1 MEEVYADL
9 TALGDYLARVQEQRL
24 TRLAFRLEAD
34 LSLPQMHRALDM
46 LLPMVQRHTRCIR
59 RDRQGYAVTA
69 TLGYRTG
76 VRLADAWRTGD
87 LSHLTAKEHL
97 TLTCGEGILR
107 QVPRALPPEEWLP
120 RLTGI
125 LASRVNYRCPLP
137 GRPGYA
143 AVVDAAGALVRGQA
157 NCQGI
162 SDGMYLLGSMAG
174 LDMGYK
180 AGWNRHGPHLWNT
193 VRLDGAWFFLDATA
207 ALRES
212 GSAALLD
219 ERASLESGLRWE
231 RWAETVPV
239 GKKAGILASG

>member
-9 TALGDYLARVQEQRL
+9 TALGDYLARAQEQRL
-24 TRLAFRLEAD
+24 TRVAFRLEAD

-69 TLGYRTG
+69 RLGYRTG

-87 LSHLTAKEHL
+87 LSRLTAEERL

-107 QVPRALPPEEWLP
+107 QVPRALPPEEWLS
-120 RLTGI
+120 RLTGV

-174 LDMGYK
+174 LDMGYQ

-193 VRLDGAWFFLDATA
+193 VRLGGAWYILDATA
-207 ALRES
+207 ALLDPS
-212 GSAALLD
+212 GIAVMDA
-219 ERASLESGLRWE
+219 RTSLARGLRWE
-231 RWAETVPV
+231 SWAEIFPI
-239 GKKAGILASG
+239 GKNAGILDS

>member
-87 LSHLTAKEHL
+87 LSHLTAEERL
-97 TLTCGEGILR
+97 TLTCEGGYPPAGT
-107 QVPRALPPEEWLP
+107 PRASTGGVAAAADRHPGLPGEL
-120 RLTGI
+120 
-125 LASRVNYRCPLP
+125 PLP
-137 GRPGYA
+137 AARQARLRRCGGCRRRACARPGQLPGHQRRHVPAGLHGGAGHGVSGGLEPARPAPVEYRPPGGRM
-143 AVVDAAGALVRGQA
+143 VFSGRNGCPGGIRQRRAAG
-157 NCQGI
+157 
-162 SDGMYLLGSMAG
+162 
-174 LDMGYK
+174 
-180 AGWNRHGPHLWNT
+180 
-193 VRLDGAWFFLDATA
+193 
-207 ALRES
+207 
-212 GSAALLD
+212 
-219 ERASLESGLRWE
+219 
-231 RWAETVPV
+231 
-239 GKKAGILASG
+239 